1 MFPIGD
7 SGPAGKFPFWVVV
20 LILLNI
26 YVFYLELTSPS
37 PDAFITQFALIPALV
52 DPLDISS
59 LIPFVTSMFLHGGFL
74 HIISNMW
81 FLWIFGDN
89 VEYKLGFLFF
99 PVFYLLSG
107 LAGGALQYI
116 FVSDSIVPT
125 LGASGAIAG
134 VLGAYLALFPGNKV
148 KTLVFLFLF
157 ITVIEIPSSLMLF
170 YWLILQLFSGA
181 AAISVATSDMGG
193 IAYFAHV
200 GGFVFGWFVGKIL
213 NVAQA

>member
-1 MFPIGD
+1 MR
-7 SGPAGKFPFWVVV
+7 
-20 LILLNI
+20 
-26 YVFYLELTSPS
+26 
-37 PDAFITQFALIPALV
+37 
-52 DPLDISS
+52 
-59 LIPFVTSMFLHGGFL
+59 
-74 HIISNMW
+74 